1 MAVCSLDLKR
11 FNLASMAIPL
21 SPFSVPAAISS
32 DWLSLAKLR
41 FCFLIIITNIVIFIP
56 VVIVSIGAQFLWF
69 SIVIINIFLPLFIII
84 DIDCFLTE
92 KKIILSKFIQLI
104 LYQSYLCTYL
114 HNAL

>member
-11 FNLASMAIPL
+11 FNLASTAI

-92 KKIILSKFIQLI
+92 KNSFCQN
-104 LYQSYLCTYL
+104 LY
-114 HNAL
+114 H